1 MCRRRG
7 TSSRPPYSRQVF
19 LQNFRHWI
27 GLSSWLQ
34 GEAGV
39 VVPEEGYLKAC
50 QELLRKHKALLI
62 CDEVQTGLGR

>member
-1 MCRRRG
+1 M
-7 TSSRPPYSRQVF
+7 
-19 LQNFRHWI
+19 
-27 GLSSWLQ
+27 
-34 GEAGV
+34 